1 MKDESKKEKK
11 DKKNKEEKVDKESK
25 ETEQAKKVDPEAE
38 DLELT
43 HRGQKRGDVTIL
55 LFYGYVKPV
64 WSNFEQDAVINYCY
78 ASLQRHG
85 CSGRLRV
92 AREGLNSVITGTY
105 DGIRAFTADLSA

>member
-11 DKKNKEEKVDKESK
+11 DKKNKEDKEVK
-25 ETEQAKKVDPEAE
+25 EKEQEQVKKVDPEAE

-64 WSNFEQDAVINYCY
+64 WTNFDQDAVINYCY
-78 ASLQRHG
+78 ASL
-85 CSGRLRV
+85 
-92 AREGLNSVITGTY
+92 
-105 DGIRAFTADLSA
+105 